1 MGLWRL
7 WPHRGGNGYRCRGGA
22 PAWHASRT
30 GYRGEA
36 SRSAPWAT
44 CSGLA
49 RQGSGQRR
57 AAQRRCRCRG
67 RARPRRLRPS
77 ATEPAKEPQ
86 APARNGKPAE
96 QAAPAPQPTPQ
107 PSACRLALTE
117 AIAIAPSIPDI
128 QGAGGCGGEDLV
140 RLEAIV
146 LPDKRQ
152 VSVKPAAIL
161 RCTMASAL
169 ADWIRTDIAPLAAA
183 PRQRDQRSRQFQFVR
198 MPRPQPRRRRQ
209 AVRARPRQRARR
221 SRLQA
226 RQRPARS
233 R

>member
-1 MGLWRL
+1 MAPLAARRRQWLPLPRWRCCL
-7 WPHRGGNGYRCRGGA
+7 ACQPSRPWRRK
-22 PAWHASRT
+22 ASRRR
-30 GYRGEA
+30 RG
-36 SRSAPWAT
+36 AT
-44 CSGLA
+44 CSGMV
-49 RQGSGQRR
+49 RQGCAGTR
-57 AAQRRCRCRG
+57 APRGGAAAEAAPGRGAGG
-67 RARPRRLRPS
+67 RARP
-77 ATEPAKEPQ
+77 AAAEEPQ
-86 APARNGKPAE
+86 APAQTGKPAE

-107 PSACRLALTE
+107 PSACRLALTD

-128 QGAGGCGGEDLV
+128 HGAGGCGGEDLV

-169 ADWIRTDIAPLAAA
+169 ADWIRTDIAPLAAE
-183 PRQRDQRSRQFQFVR
+183 PRQHDLRSRQFRFVR

-209 AVRARPRQRARR
+209 TLRAWPRQCARC